1 MCVVPAHDSNH
12 RYRWTPGLSR
22 TRPPLVRCSCTAF
35 LRLSGALSADFTE
48 LMTIQ
53 FLITVMPFGGLEQ
66 AFPGVTPS
74 FHLLNNQFYETCSE
88 APFNLLISFGS
99 TPDLFSQERVA
110 PPLVSRAR

>member
-12 RYRWTPGLSR
+12 RYCWTPGLSH

-48 LMTIQ
+48 LLTIQ